1 MNTNNTNMETLI
13 QEIYDEIG
21 SCQLSNNLKNEIL
34 KNEHEIEKLKKS
46 HPDDWVRGLL
56 VSGDPIELN
65 RLKQF
70 NVAYNMCMDV
80 QLRDKERLNLQLE
93 RFNKNIEDVTQI
105 KSTNLMDLPECN
117 YVAIHNK
124 LTLIKSETIKNKEE
138 ITKLKSLCPKRGHP
152 AACRSWETKSNP
164 WGQPHTD
171 AVESLL
177 RNKQRLKVQLDHTN
191 KIWEKYNDEVT
202 QKKQLRRHRIVD
214 THRITQNHEIEQL
227 KIGIIQNHEIEQLK
241 ISVADTQRIAQN
253 HEIEQLKV
261 TMALMIK
268 SQEKLELKNKELE
281 EQIKEATDRQN
292 QRWWQRS

>member
-1 MNTNNTNMETLI
+1 MESLI

-21 SCQLSNNLKNEIL
+21 SCQLNNLKNEIL

-93 RFNKNIEDVTQI
+93 RFNKNNEDVTQV

-138 ITKLKSLCPKRGHP
+138 ITKLKSLCPKTGHP
-152 AACRSWETKSNP
+152 AACREWETKSNP
-164 WGQPHTD
+164 WGGPHAD

-177 RNKQRLKVQLDHTN
+177 RYNERLKVQLDQTN

>member
-1 MNTNNTNMETLI
+1 MESLI

-21 SCQLSNNLKNEIL
+21 SCQLNNLKNEIL
-34 KNEHEIEKLKKS
+34 KNEHEIEKLEKS
-46 HPDDWVRGLL
+46 YPRSFVEGHPNVW
-56 VSGDPIELN
+56 GDPKYVARVE
-65 RLKQF
+65 QF

-93 RFNKNIEDVTQI
+93 RFNKNNEDVTQV

-138 ITKLKSLCPKRGHP
+138 ITKLKSLCPKTGHP
-152 AACRSWETKSNP
+152 AACREWETKSNP
-164 WGQPHTD
+164 WGGPHAD

-177 RNKQRLKVQLDHTN
+177 RYNERLKVQLDQTN

-227 KIGIIQNHEIEQLK
+227 KVCMADTQCIVQNHEIEQLK